1 MQKDPDEI
9 FEDLKVE
16 IVRLAKKAAFDLGV
30 HAGIEGL
37 QGKDKVAYRINWIAK
52 IQNCTPQ
59 AAEVNHDSFI
69 KAFEEGYKE
78 GLGIIG

>member
-30 HAGIEGL
+30 HAGIKGL
-37 QGKDKVAYRINWIAK
+37 QGKDKVAYRINWISRLL
-52 IQNCTPQ
+52 NCTPQ
-59 AAEVNHDSFI
+59 AAEVNHDRFI